1 MTHLKGRTALL
12 TGADGGM
19 GGHLA
24 TALAAEGVN
33 LLLVGFEE
41 HGLAALVDAL
51 TARGVCAKSIHAD
64 LRDASQRRDVVAAA
78 RREFGDIDLLVNNA
92 GVEYSCPYHELTPA
106 QIKDVIEVNLTASM
120 MLAHLVLPDML
131 RRRSGHIV
139 NMSSLAG
146 KSGPAFQEPYAA
158 TKAALT
164 AFTYSL
170 RATYRSTGVSAS
182 VITPGFVDTG
192 IYARLKDRTHCTAPF
207 LLSPVSPDRVA
218 RALLRAIR
226 YDLPE
231 VLVSRYPVQ
240 PILMILALMP
250 RLGLW
255 MIARLGTHEF
265 FRRVVE
271 ASKREPGVSS
281 GST

>member
-1 MTHLKGRTALL
+1 MTHLKGKTALL
-12 TGADGGM
+12 TGANGGI
-19 GGHLA
+19 GSHLA
-24 TALAAEGVN
+24 AALAAEGVN
-33 LLLVGFEE
+33 LFLVGFGE
-41 HGLAALVDAL
+41 HGLAALVDA
-51 TARGVCAKSIHAD
+51 AAAQGVRAKSTHAD
-64 LRDASQRRDVVAAA
+64 LRDPSQRQDVVAAA

-92 GVEYSCPYHELTPA
+92 GVEYSCPYHELTPV
-106 QIKDVIEVNLTASM
+106 QIDDVLQVNLTASM

-131 RRRSGHIV
+131 RRRSGHII

-170 RATYRSTGVSAS
+170 RASYRPAGVSAS

-192 IYARLKDRTHCTAPF
+192 IYARLKNRTHCSAPF

-218 RALLRAIR
+218 RALVRAIR
-226 YDLPE
+226 NDLPE

-240 PILMILALMP
+240 PILMTLALMP

-265 FRRVVE
+265 FRRVVA
-271 ASKREPGVSS
+271 ASKREPRVPS
-281 GST
+281 GSN

>member
-33 LLLVGFEE
+33 LLLVGFGE

-192 IYARLKDRTHCTAPF
+192 IYARLKDRTHCSAPF
-207 LLSPVSPDRVA
+207 LLSPVSPGH
-218 RALLRAIR
+218 
-226 YDLPE
+226 PE